1 MSTMTMLSRSTV
13 LAVFGILTVTSVP
26 VPPAALPRI
35 ASMNVCTDQLLLPVA
50 DPEQIV
56 GLSPFSRAAWL
67 TKDPR
72 PYPTLS
78 GGAEDVLVLRPDVVV
93 ASMFDKRSTRELL
106 KQHGLRLVEFAV
118 PRNLSEV
125 KDQIRQLGKIAGHP
139 DRATTEIARLDAALE
154 RARQAVA
161 SKHYRILQLTRRGWV
176 EGSDSFISSLLSE
189 TGLFNTAGE
198 LGFKFGGYASLEMI
212 VNLKPDLLV
221 VSQAAS
227 VAHDEGEAFLLH
239 PALERFYPPQKRI
252 VIPEGLTE
260 CGGVML
266 AEALDVLVRELKR
279 VSR

>member
-1 MSTMTMLSRSTV
+1 MLRSIAFAFLVISSVMSAPG
-13 LAVFGILTVTSVP
+13 LAAT
-26 VPPAALPRI
+26 LPRI

-125 KDQIRQLGKIAGHP
+125 KDQIRQLGEIAGHP

-279 VSR
+279 ISR